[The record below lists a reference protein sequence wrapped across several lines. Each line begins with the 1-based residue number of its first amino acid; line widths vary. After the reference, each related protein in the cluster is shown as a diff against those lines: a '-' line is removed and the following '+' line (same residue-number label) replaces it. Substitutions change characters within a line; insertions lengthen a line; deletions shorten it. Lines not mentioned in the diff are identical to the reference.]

1 MRRRGGQMNK
11 KEVIEALKL
20 IKEIVTIIKNEN
32 KKDV

>member
-1 MRRRGGQMNK
+1 MRRRGRQMNK